1 MACALC
7 AGLRLCV
14 RHHPPLVTFLLC
26 LVTLAITFLC
36 FGLYLR
42 SYPVT
47 DDDFTK
53 DFDTVLQTL
62 SARPLCPQ
70 HNVSGPPTAQPAV
83 VGSAPDHGDHDNVS
97 VLASAALTPPG
108 NHSGLRIW
116 ATARQLGM
124 TGPGT
129 DSPLLITVA
138 SSWGSAQCNDSDA
151 DCSGK
156 LCVIVSGPSSVLPQ
170 TWSSFQCSAVNPS
183 GHQLPPELHVGE
195 TETGV
200 TSECYSLKYRRDPG
214 LKAMMSAED
223 CAVVSGRLLSA
234 VLVCVLFA
242 LLLMVVGGC
251 WSSPLKDKRTP
262 GPGLL

>member
-1 MACALC
+1 MACPLC

-26 LVTLAITFLC
+26 LATLAVTFLC
-36 FGLYLR
+36 FGSYLR
-42 SYPVT
+42 LYPVT

-62 SARPLCPQ
+62 SAHPICPQ
-70 HNVSGPPTAQPAV
+70 HNVTGLPTSHPAAI
-83 VGSAPDHGDHDNVS
+83 GSAADHEDHDNVS
-97 VLASAALTPPG
+97 VLAGVTLTPPG

-116 ATARQLGM
+116 ARAGQLGM

-129 DSPLLITVA
+129 DSPILITVT

-151 DCSGK
+151 DCYRK
-156 LCVIVSGPSSVLPQ
+156 LCVIVSGPRSVLPQ
-170 TWSSFQCSAVNPS
+170 KWSSFQCSAVNPS
-183 GHQLPPELHVGE
+183 GHQLPPELYVGE

-214 LKAMMSAED
+214 LKAMMSTED
-223 CAVVSGRLLSA
+223 SAVVSGRLLSA
-234 VLVCVLFA
+234 VLVCFLIV
-242 LLLMVVGGC
+242 LLLIVVGGC
-251 WSSPLKDKRTP
+251 WSSSLKDKRTP